1 MWVGIKKNPLL
12 FEMAR
17 GPSLTPFLSNI
28 VATPGEPTTNNMH
41 DYDSATA
48 FLGEWGRFQQQV
60 FYLLS
65 LSTIPNG
72 FHALSVVFLVDTP
85 HHRCLIPAHVNLT
98 LAWKNSSVP
107 LEGHGGALVPS
118 QCSRYKLEDILS
130 FSERGLLPGVDVN
143 LSNVATEGCLDG
155 WEYDKSVY
163 TSTIITEVC
172 VT

>member
-1 MWVGIKKNPLL
+1 
-12 FEMAR
+12 MAR
-17 GPSLTPFLSNI
+17 SPSLTPFLSNI
-28 VATPGEPTTNNMH
+28 VATPGEPTTNNMN

-72 FHALSVVFLVDTP
+72 FHAMSVLFLVDTP

-107 LEGHGGALVPS
+107 LEESHSGALVPS

-163 TSTIITEVC
+163 TSTIISEVC